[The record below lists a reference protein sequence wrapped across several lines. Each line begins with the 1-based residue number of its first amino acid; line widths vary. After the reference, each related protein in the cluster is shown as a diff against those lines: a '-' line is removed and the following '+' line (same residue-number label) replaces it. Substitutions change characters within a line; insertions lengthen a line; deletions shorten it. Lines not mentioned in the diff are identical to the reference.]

1 MYNEGDKID
10 IYADFSSFIS
20 PSDDATSPSKVT
32 LKLDTGPDAHKTTIN
47 LTSSASLLLD
57 ESFGVPNTPNLN
69 GVNDNTGVWDILELS
84 NGDIL
89 IGGYFTSYEGV
100 ATRHLVLVNPDGT
113 VKRTFGG
120 SFSTNSPTFNGE
132 VTSLTETSE
141 GKIIVA
147 GEFYNYNGNGNYDYL
162 VQFNS
167 DFSIDTTFMD
177 KLTKNGSSRTFNAAI
192 GEKNYAVYSPN
203 SPVLEH
209 DSKLYVTGN
218 FTQVSGEN
226 HNKIVSLNLD
236 GTINTGFT
244 SPVSTNSNAQAVKT
258 VRVDDNETA
267 TTTDDK
273 LYITGYNP
281 YVVYKGRNTARP
293 IWRLNMDGTVDETFL
308 SAVTS
313 AFVSDVLVLPK
324 SAQEGIVVSGYN
336 MSIPGVSTSNVYALK
351 KDGTHNKD
359 NWATTSIRAGYS
371 AEAFAIV
378 EGKLF
383 VGAHNRWPAAQGN
396 GGLLVF
402 NMEDGTVNQPFMK
415 TLGSGKFVGGGTDV
429 HALTLM
435 KDGSLMV
442 GGTFAGYNSQTND
455 ERGIIRMRFNRLK
468 GTYTVREEAKD
479 LTGLMTVDSIES
491 YQVDSIFG
499 GAKDTTAP
507 DLSTL
512 PSGTLEK
519 NTRYSLNRYPTDPV
533 KTKLTVD
540 KSKTPTTGQIVATVT
555 SITEDDKYVGKSGD
569 EVTFSVDNNL
579 VSVTSVTDNK
589 DGTYSVTLSTSETL
603 ETKTKISATVNGE
616 AIQNNTSSPYQ
627 LEVTF
632 EDVTK
637 PTIQLSAG
645 KTTLKKGESTTL
657 TMVLSESSTNFALAD
672 LSAVGGV
679 ISGFSGSD
687 KNYSAT
693 FTATDNFSGNGSVAI
708 KADSFTDAAGN
719 NNANQP
725 SVAFTIDALSPTI
738 AITAGKT
745 ALKAGEKT
753 TVTFTL
759 SEAATD
765 FVQKDDITVTGGTLG
780 TLSADAANKVY
791 TAEFT
796 PKANSTTDAVI
807 SVAADSF
814 NDPAGNPN
822 IVGASLT
829 LSIDTVVPTVAI
841 SAGKTALKAGE
852 KTTVTF
858 TLSEAATDFTLND
871 DITVTG
877 GSLGTLSA
885 DTAKKVYTAE
895 FTPKAG
901 STADAVITVAS
912 DSFTDAAGNPNAAGA
927 SLTLTIDTVV
937 PTVAITAG
945 KTALKAG
952 EKTTVTFTLSEA
964 ATDFVQKD
972 DITVTGGTLGAL
984 SADTAKKV
992 YTAEFTPT
1000 ANSTKDAVI
1009 TVASDSFS
1017 DAAGNLNAAGASLT
1031 LTIDTVVPTIAITAD
1046 ASSLKGGETAE
1057 VTFTLS
1063 EASTDF
1069 TSTDI
1074 TVTGGTLGT
1083 LTGSGTTYT
1092 AEFTPKTNSD
1102 ADGVIG
1108 VAASKFTDAAGN
1120 PNATGASLTLTIDTV
1135 VPTIEITS
1143 DKSALKRGE
1152 KATITFTLSKSA
1164 SDFIASDITVTG
1176 GSLGTLTG
1184 TGTTYTAEFT
1194 PKVDSVA
1201 NGVITVAAN
1210 TFTDASGNQNA
1221 TGHTL
1226 TISVDT
1232 VAPTIA
1238 ITSDK
1243 LALKAGE
1250 SAQITF
1256 TLSEAADDFKAEDV
1270 TTTGG
1275 TLGAVTGS
1283 GTSYSATFTPTAS
1296 STKNG
1301 VITVAA
1307 STFTDAAGN
1316 SNIKGDTLTL
1326 TVDSVVPTIAIT
1338 SDKSALKAGET
1349 AQITFTLS
1357 ESATDFVA
1365 NDITVSGGT
1374 LGVLTGS
1381 GTSYS
1386 AEFTPSDDS
1395 TTAGVISVIANK
1407 FSDVAGNANST
1418 GDSLTLTVDTVV
1430 PTISITSDKS
1440 TLKNGETATITFT
1453 LSESS
1458 TDFVANDVTV
1468 TGGALSGFTGTGKS
1482 YTATFTP
1489 KANSTDDGV
1498 VSVVGSKF
1506 SDAAGNLNTTGAS
1519 VTLTIDSVLPGITIT
1534 SDSLSLKNSE
1544 TAEITFTLTKS
1555 ASDFKAEDI
1564 EVEGGTLGTL
1574 TGSGKSYT
1582 ATFTPTASSIKD
1594 GVISVGTSK
1603 FTDSA
1608 GNANAV
1614 GASLTLSIDTVV
1626 PTVAISAGKTALK
1639 AGEKTTVTF
1648 TLSEAATDFT
1658 LNDDITV
1665 TGGSLGTL
1673 SADTAKK
1680 VYTAEF
1686 TPKAGSTA
1694 DAVITVAS
1702 DSFTDA
1708 AGNPNAAGASLTLT
1722 IDTVV
1727 PTVAITAEKTALKAG
1742 EKTTV
1747 TFTLSEAAT
1756 DFVQKDDITVTG
1768 GTLGALSADTA
1779 KKVYTAEFTPTANST
1794 KDAVITVASDSFSDA
1809 AGNLNADGASLTL
1822 TIDTVVPT
1830 ITITADASNLKGG
1843 ETAEV
1848 TFTLSE
1854 ASTDFTSTDITVTG
1868 GTLGTLTGSGTTYT
1882 AEFTPKTNSDA
1893 DGVISVA
1900 ASKFTDAAGNPNA
1913 TGASFTLTI
1922 DTVVPTIEITSDK
1935 SALKRGEKA
1944 TITFTLSKSAS
1955 DFIASDITVTGGS
1968 LGTLTGTGTTYTAEF
1983 TPKVDSVANGVIT
1996 VAANTFTDASGNQN
2010 ATGHTLTISVDTV
2023 APTIAITSDKSA
2035 LKAGESAQITF
2046 TLSEAADDFKAEDVT
2061 TTGGTLGAVTGSGT
2075 SYSATFTP
2083 TASSTK
2089 NGVITV
2095 AAGTFTDAAG
2105 NSNSKGDTLT
2115 LTVDSVVPTIAITSD
2130 KSALKAGET
2139 AQITFTLSESATD
2152 FVANDIT
2159 VSGGTLGAL
2168 TGSGTSY
2175 SAEFTPSD
2183 DSTTAGVISVIANKF
2198 SDAAGNANS
2207 TGDSLTLTVDTVV
2220 PTISITSDKSTLKNG
2235 ETATITFTLSE
2246 SSTDF
2251 VANDV
2256 TVTGG
2261 ALSGFTGT
2269 GKSYTATFTPKANS
2283 TDDGVV
2289 SVVGSK
2295 FSDAAGNLNTTGAS
2309 VTLTIDSVLP
2319 GITITSDS
2327 LSLKNSET
2335 AEITFTLTKSASD
2348 FKAEDIEVEG
2358 GTLGTLTGS
2367 GKSYTA
2373 IFTPTAS
2380 STKDGVISVG
2390 TSKFTDSAGNANAVG
2405 ASLTLSIDTLPPT
2418 ISVSADK
2425 SSVKN
2430 GETAQIT
2437 FTLSEASADFE
2448 ANDISVT
2455 GGTLS
2460 TLSGSGKSYSITFT
2474 PTADS
2479 TTDGVISV
2487 GTNKFSDAAGNLN
2500 TSGASITLTV
2510 DSVLPTIDIS
2520 SDKTAL
2526 KAGEKAQIT
2535 FTLSEAATDFASG
2548 DITVTGGSLGTLTG
2562 SGTSYSAEFT
2572 PTANS
2577 TSDGVISVAKS
2588 KFSDAAGNLNGAGD
2602 SLTLSI
2608 DSVVP
2613 TIAITA
2619 DVSALKG
2626 GETAQVTFT
2635 LSEASTDF
2643 ESADITVS
2651 GGTLG
2656 TLTGS
2661 GTTYSAEFT
2670 PTTNSNK
2677 SGVITVAASKF
2688 TDAAGNTN
2696 LAGASLTLAVD
2707 TVAPTISITSNKTQL
2722 KANETADITFKLSE
2736 ASQDFVANDVTVSGG
2751 TLTDFDGSGDAYT
2764 AVFTPTSGSIANGV
2778 ITVAASKFSDAA
2790 GNTNGAET
2798 KLTLTIDT
2806 VKPTIA
2812 ITADK
2817 SKLKKG
2823 DTSTITIVLS
2833 EAATDFTVDDLVITV
2848 GSITSFTGSGKNYE
2862 AVVVPKDEF
2871 AGSVSLSVA
2880 EGKFTDA
2887 AGNNNVVSNTVTFD
2901 VNTKKPTTPTI
2912 DKSTTN
2918 INTPVL
2924 TGTSDAGNQVFVTI
2938 NNVQFV
2944 TTATATTRSTAG
2956 KWTVDTANGIDS
2968 SGSPVDFNSLEDNRY
2983 DVELY
2988 AVDSFGNVSDE
2999 DATLDEVTI
3008 DTHRPNPPIFYP
3020 VTVQQVIKGLGEPQ
3034 TKVSVKLANGAAV
3047 CAQQTID
3054 EFGFWQCNPTV
3065 MLSDSQ
3071 VVEATVTDSA
3081 GNTSLVAGTQVV
3093 SGAYSMKTTPAMLF
3107 NTLGKEVSG
3116 TGAFAA
3122 DITVYDDAN
3131 TTLCKT
3137 TVNPLGTWQCVLS
3150 ANLAPNSKVN
3160 VLQFADQV
3168 AMNVFTHVIDP
3179 DNEWVPPTMYDVR
3192 SSLFEGESDYENGSV
3207 TIVNG
3212 EKICESTISKGYNN
3226 SELVNHFSCNAS
3238 QSVDST
3244 KLAFSFY
3251 SMAQKLQSSGLS
3263 TPVVVGGTIRDSDF
3277 DGRTDLEEWDCNNTG
3292 VPCIDTDGDGI
3303 PNYLDQDDDGDG
3315 IPSVLEQGSN
3325 YINTDSDND
3334 GIPDSVESAG
3344 ITPAPEMKGVDQD
3357 RDGIDDALDVD
3368 FTGGV
3373 DANGDGI
3380 DDRYQP
3386 RDTDGDGTPDYVDLD
3401 SDGDLIPDEVEGTA
3415 DFDLDGLANY
3425 IDTDSDNDGISDQIE
3440 AQGNSFTSTTSRSFL
3455 AFANFITTPVN
3466 SDNDA
3471 LPDYTDLDSD
3481 NDGIPDVIESGG
3493 KDEDNNAIADF
3504 DSPVITQPLDT
3515 DGDGEYDYL
3524 DLDSNDDGI
3533 FDIYESKGMTEEVV
3547 DQELDLNRD
3556 GMIDDTHVDSDS
3568 DGLPDIVDG
3577 FPTGYGSAPIDRA
3590 NTDDFDN
3597 DGIPDSFDLDMDN
3610 DGIPNDIEGNM
3621 DTDGDGLIDAMD
3633 LDSDNDGIPDLLEHF
3648 PSFDTAKA
3656 GYIVD
3661 MIDLNGDGMDDRLVG
3676 KPLMDSD
3683 NDGVIDSQEID
3694 SDNDGIPDLF
3704 EAVGINEVTLITN
3717 INRLLNGQL
3726 DEKADSDNDGIV
3738 DSIDRDGFGLGSNNY
3753 FAHALILADT
3763 DSDGLRDFQ
3772 DKDSDNDGYSD
3783 KDEYLTDPNLGNNR
3797 PYEVTSME
3805 TAVSGHGAGG
3815 GGSLNLLTGLFVLM
3829 TLIVRSVSS
3838 MKNKVYILLG
3848 AGLALLTP
3856 MVHATTCGYLYE
3868 DGEFEGCWKLESG
3881 IGISRLAPE
3890 GESQGWYNE
3899 SASYK
3904 PSWQVAVGY
3913 QLSPRW
3919 FAEARYAGL
3928 GDAKLVNKY
3937 SQSGVAAFE
3946 GEESISYYVPSIA
3959 LGSYFYPYTTD
3970 RKWNVYGKIGAS
3982 SMFNSTSDDRI
3993 TFEQKNKVQV
4003 NFGGGVEY
4011 RPTNSAWFFKLEGI
4025 SYDSDALNTSLLIGR
4040 YFGGDKEQPKS
4051 KVEQQLDTIEER
4063 IIDLETKV
4071 DVIPA
4076 TEEKTI
4082 VVENFNSNSVVDFFK
4097 SDSSVLG
4104 ENGKREL
4111 QTLAEKVLSKS
4122 DYHVKIYG
4130 HTDATGSDEYNQRLS
4145 QRRADSAKAYL
4156 TSLGLNPD
4164 LVEAIGLGESSPIAS
4179 NDNQQGRSLNRRVNI
4194 ESSWVE

>member
-1 MYNEGDKID
+1 MYNKNIVLFFVLFLMMSTFDVYAANKPKLESISGGNDSGMYNEGDQID

-69 GVNDNTGVWDILELS
+69 GVNDNIGVWDILELS

-89 IGGYFTSYEGV
+89 IGGYFTSYEGQ
-100 ATRHLVLVNPDGT
+100 ATNHLVLVNPDGT

-120 SFSTNSPTFNGE
+120 SFSTKSPAFNGE

-177 KLTKNGSSRTFNAAI
+177 KITKNGSRPAFNAAI

-244 SPVSTNSNAQAVKT
+244 SPVLTFSNAQAVKT

-267 TTTDDK
+267 TTADDK
-273 LYITGYNP
+273 LYITGYSP
-281 YVVYKGRNTARP
+281 YVVYKGSNTVRP
-293 IWRLNMDGTVDETFL
+293 MWRLNMDGTVDETFL

-313 AFVSDVLVLPK
+313 AFIADVLVLPK
-324 SAQEGIVVSGYN
+324 SAQEGIVVSGIN
-336 MSIPGVSTSNVYALK
+336 MSIPGVSGSDVYALK

-359 NWATTSIRAGYS
+359 GWKTTSINAGYA

-383 VGAHNRWPAAQGN
+383 VGAHNRWPAAHGG
-396 GGLLVF
+396 GGLVVF

-455 ERGIIRMRFNRLK
+455 ERGVIRMRFNRLK

-687 KNYSAT
+687 KNYSAI

-796 PKANSTTDAVI
+796 PKVNSTTDAVI
-807 SVAADSF
+807 SVAVDSF

-937 PTVAITAG
+937 PTVAITAD

-972 DITVTGGTLGAL
+972 DITVTGGTLGTL

-1102 ADGVIG
+1102 ADGVIS

-1120 PNATGASLTLTIDTV
+1120 PNATGASL
-1135 VPTIEITS
+1135 
-1143 DKSALKRGE
+1143 
-1152 KATITFTLSKSA
+1152 
-1164 SDFIASDITVTG
+1164 
-1176 GSLGTLTG
+1176 
-1184 TGTTYTAEFT
+1184 
-1194 PKVDSVA
+1194 
-1201 NGVITVAAN
+1201 
-1210 TFTDASGNQNA
+1210 
-1221 TGHTL
+1221 
-1226 TISVDT
+1226 
-1232 VAPTIA
+1232 
-1238 ITSDK
+1238 
-1243 LALKAGE
+1243 
-1250 SAQITF
+1250 
-1256 TLSEAADDFKAEDV
+1256 
-1270 TTTGG
+1270 
-1275 TLGAVTGS
+1275 
-1283 GTSYSATFTPTAS
+1283 
-1296 STKNG
+1296 
-1301 VITVAA
+1301 
-1307 STFTDAAGN
+1307 
-1316 SNIKGDTLTL
+1316 
-1326 TVDSVVPTIAIT
+1326 
-1338 SDKSALKAGET
+1338 
-1349 AQITFTLS
+1349 
-1357 ESATDFVA
+1357 
-1365 NDITVSGGT
+1365 
-1374 LGVLTGS
+1374 
-1381 GTSYS
+1381 
-1386 AEFTPSDDS
+1386 
-1395 TTAGVISVIANK
+1395 
-1407 FSDVAGNANST
+1407 
-1418 GDSLTLTVDTVV
+1418 
-1430 PTISITSDKS
+1430 
-1440 TLKNGETATITFT
+1440 
-1453 LSESS
+1453 
-1458 TDFVANDVTV
+1458 
-1468 TGGALSGFTGTGKS
+1468 
-1482 YTATFTP
+1482 
-1489 KANSTDDGV
+1489 
-1498 VSVVGSKF
+1498 
-1506 SDAAGNLNTTGAS
+1506 
-1519 VTLTIDSVLPGITIT
+1519 
-1534 SDSLSLKNSE
+1534 
-1544 TAEITFTLTKS
+1544 
-1555 ASDFKAEDI
+1555 
-1564 EVEGGTLGTL
+1564 
-1574 TGSGKSYT
+1574 
-1582 ATFTPTASSIKD
+1582 
-1594 GVISVGTSK
+1594 
-1603 FTDSA
+1603 
-1608 GNANAV
+1608 
-1614 GASLTLSIDTVV
+1614 
-1626 PTVAISAGKTALK
+1626 
-1639 AGEKTTVTF
+1639 
-1648 TLSEAATDFT
+1648 
-1658 LNDDITV
+1658 
-1665 TGGSLGTL
+1665 
-1673 SADTAKK
+1673 
-1680 VYTAEF
+1680 
-1686 TPKAGSTA
+1686 
-1694 DAVITVAS
+1694 
-1702 DSFTDA
+1702 
-1708 AGNPNAAGASLTLT
+1708 
-1722 IDTVV
+1722 
-1727 PTVAITAEKTALKAG
+1727 
-1742 EKTTV
+1742 
-1747 TFTLSEAAT
+1747 
-1756 DFVQKDDITVTG
+1756 
-1768 GTLGALSADTA
+1768 
-1779 KKVYTAEFTPTANST
+1779 
-1794 KDAVITVASDSFSDA
+1794 
-1809 AGNLNADGASLTL
+1809 
-1822 TIDTVVPT
+1822 
-1830 ITITADASNLKGG
+1830 
-1843 ETAEV
+1843 
-1848 TFTLSE
+1848 
-1854 ASTDFTSTDITVTG
+1854 
-1868 GTLGTLTGSGTTYT
+1868 
-1882 AEFTPKTNSDA
+1882 
-1893 DGVISVA
+1893 
-1900 ASKFTDAAGNPNA
+1900 
-1913 TGASFTLTI
+1913 TLTI

-2105 NSNSKGDTLT
+2105 NLNIKGDTLT

-2251 VANDV
+2251 VANDI

-2295 FSDAAGNLNTTGAS
+2295 FSDAAGNLNTAGAS

-2373 IFTPTAS
+2373 TFTPTAS

-2474 PTADS
+2474 PAADS

-2562 SGTSYSAEFT
+2562 SGTNYSAEFT

-2577 TSDGVISVAKS
+2577 TTDGVISVAKS

-2688 TDAAGNTN
+2688 TDAAGNAN
-2696 LAGASLTLAVD
+2696 VAGASLTLAVD

-2901 VNTKKPTTPTI
+2901 VNTKKPTTPTV

-2944 TTATATTRSTAG
+2944 TTATATTAG
-2956 KWTVDTANGIDS
+2956 KWTVDTANGTDS
-2968 SGSPVDFNSLEDNRY
+2968 SGSPVDFSALEDNRY

-3093 SGAYSMKTTPAMLF
+3093 SGAYSMTTTPAMLF
-3107 NTLGKEVSG
+3107 NTLGKEISG

-3292 VPCIDTDGDGI
+3292 IPCIDTDGDGI

-3783 KDEYLTDPNLGNNR
+3783 KDEYLTDPNLGNNL

-3959 LGSYFYPYTTD
+3959 VGSYFYPYTTD

-4071 DVIPA
+4071 DVIPT

-4130 HTDATGSDEYNQRLS
+4130 HTDATGSDEYNQHLS